1 MRVGPG
7 GVRGAL
13 RWEMGEERLQKFL
26 SQAGIASRRK
36 AEELIVAGRV
46 RVNGAPARELGTK
59 VDPTRDVVEV
69 DGERVRA
76 AGTEWLALNKPR
88 GYVTTRRDPEGRP
101 TVYELVPAEYR
112 GLFYVGRLD
121 YDSEGLVLLTNDGET
136 ANRLMHPRYGTERV
150 YEVEVAGQVGPGALR
165 QLRGGVA
172 LEDGPAR
179 VESVARLKAPPGRT
193 RLRLT
198 LLEGRNREVRRLF
211 RALGHTVERL
221 VRTSYG
227 PVRLRGL
234 APGAW
239 RRLTGNEM
247 LALSAAGREGAQ

>member
-1 MRVGPG
+1 M
-7 GVRGAL
+7 A
-13 RWEMGEERLQKFL
+13 EQRLQKFL
-26 SQAGIASRRK
+26 SQAGVASRRK

-46 RVNGAPARELGTK
+46 RVNGAAATELGRK
-59 VDPTRDVVEV
+59 VDAERDVVEV
-69 DGERVRA
+69 DGARVEV
-76 AGTEWLALNKPR
+76 AGTAWLAVNKPR

-101 TVYELVPAEYR
+101 TVYELVPAEHQ

-121 YDSEGLVLLTNDGET
+121 YDSEGLVLLTNDGEA

-150 YEVEVAGQVGPGALR
+150 YEVEVAAPVSPVALR
-165 QLRGGVA
+165 QLRSGVE

-179 VESVARLKAPPGRT
+179 VESIARLKASPGRT

-221 VRTSYG
+221 VRVSYG
-227 PVRLRGL
+227 PVRLGGL
-234 APGAW
+234 APGKW
-239 RRLTGNEM
+239 RKLTANEM
-247 LALSAAGREGAQ
+247 LSLSAAGREGAQ

>member
-1 MRVGPG
+1 M
-7 GVRGAL
+7 A
-13 RWEMGEERLQKFL
+13 EQRLQKFL
-26 SQAGIASRRK
+26 SQAGVASRRK

-69 DGERVRA
+69 DGARVEV
-76 AGTEWLALNKPR
+76 AGTQWLAVHKPR
-88 GYVTTRRDPEGRP
+88 GYVTTRQDPEGRP

-150 YEVEVAGQVGPGALR
+150 YEVEVAGQVSPAALR
-165 QLRGGVA
+165 ELRAGVE
-172 LEDGPAR
+172 LEDGRAR
-179 VESVARLKAPPGRT
+179 AEAVARLKAPPGRS
-193 RLRLT
+193 RVRLT

-211 RALGHTVERL
+211 RAVGHTVERL
-221 VRTSYG
+221 VRVSYG
-227 PVRLRGL
+227 PVRLGGL
-234 APGAW
+234 APGKW
-239 RRLTGNEM
+239 RKLTGNEM
-247 LALSAAGREGAQ
+247 LALSAAGREGAH

>member
-1 MRVGPG
+1 M
-7 GVRGAL
+7 A
-13 RWEMGEERLQKFL
+13 EQRLQKFL
-26 SQAGIASRRK
+26 SQAGVASRRK

-59 VDPTRDVVEV
+59 VDATRDLVEV
-69 DGERVRA
+69 DGERVQA
-76 AGTEWLALNKPR
+76 AATLWLALNKPR

-101 TVYELVPAEYR
+101 TVYELVPGEYH

-121 YDSEGLVLLTNDGET
+121 YDSEGLVLLTNDGGT

-150 YEVEVAGQVGPGALR
+150 YEVELAGPVAPAALR
-165 QLRGGVA
+165 QLQGGVE
-172 LEDGPAR
+172 LEDG
-179 VESVARLKAPPGRT
+179 VARAEAVVRLKGPPGRT

-211 RALGHTVERL
+211 QALGHTVERL
-221 VRTSYG
+221 VRVSYG
-227 PVRLRGL
+227 PVRLGGL

-239 RRLTGNEM
+239 RRLTSNEM